1 MAQTVDEYLAALDNP
16 MKEAVVALRDLLVAA
31 DPSSELGIKWNA
43 PSYGRDGEHRVTFN
57 ISPKGDRFKLVF
69 HRGAKVRE
77 DAFSFA
83 DSAGLLEWVA
93 DDRATVTFGGLED
106 VSSRGTAVVELV
118 GRWIDATV

>member
-1 MAQTVDEYLAALDNP
+1 MAQTVDEYLAAMDNP
-16 MKEAVVALRDLLVAA
+16 MKDAVVALRELLVTA

-77 DAFSFA
+77 DAFSFE
-83 DSAGLLEWVA
+83 DGGLLEWVA
-93 DDRATVTFGGLED
+93 DDRGTVSFASVGD
-106 VSSRGTAVVELV
+106 VSLHGAAVVELV
-118 GRWIDATV
+118 GRWIDATT